1 MPDQVCASGARAPM
15 TMADAARAQKFGDS
29 LLEAERS
36 GDTGAL
42 LAQFSEDATLARPE
56 LDHSRAPGSDADGFW
71 TTYLAQFTD
80 LGTEFSRVAEAE
92 DIAVL
97 EWTTKGTLATGRP
110 IEYAG
115 VSLLTFGEDD
125 LVVAFATYYDT
136 AAFTTPAA

>member
-1 MPDQVCASGARAPM
+1 MS
-15 TMADAARAQKFGDS
+15 DAARAQKFGDS

-36 GDTGAL
+36 GDPSAL
-42 LAQFSEDATLARPE
+42 LPRFAEGATLARPE
-56 LDHSRAPGSDADGFW
+56 LDHSHGPTTDAHVFW
-71 TTYLAQFTD
+71 TAYLAQFSS
-80 LGTEFSRVAEAE
+80 LHTEFSRVAEAGE
-92 DIAVL
+92 IAVL

-136 AAFTTPAA
+136 AAFTTAAS